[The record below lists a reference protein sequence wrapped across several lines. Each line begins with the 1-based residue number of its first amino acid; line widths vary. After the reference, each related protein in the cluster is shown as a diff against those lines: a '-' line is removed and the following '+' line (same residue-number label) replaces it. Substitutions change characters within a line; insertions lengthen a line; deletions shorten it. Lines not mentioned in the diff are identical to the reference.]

1 MTQEEKINKI
11 VELIHQDLEN
21 HLQEYDI
28 DYTEDLHEAIKNRFD
43 DIAETQY
50 RKSFGKLW

>member
-1 MTQEEKINKI
+1 MTQEEIINKI

-21 HLQEYDI
+21 HLQEYDF
-28 DYTEDLHEAIKNRFD
+28 DYTEDLHEAIKNRLD

-50 RKSFGKLW
+50 RKYLGKL